1 MAPLPESNT
10 ARLFIEYTVFGQEHV
25 SELRLSSGST
35 SADAVSAYAVL
46 APLMAALLH
55 TSDAVTGA
63 RFAAEGSNIS
73 NPLPVA
79 SEAGDQTTLPDADH
93 APNFMSWTGRSND
106 GRRVRFTFFTPL
118 IDLSTTGYRQT
129 SVTGDTLALMNAVQ
143 GATVDAR
150 TISGA
155 VPVWNSY
162 TNYGSNA
169 YYQRQ
174 ARIT

>member
-10 ARLFIEYTVFGQEHV
+10 PRLFIEYTVFGQEHV
-25 SELRLSSGST
+25 SEVRLSDGST
-35 SADAVSAYAVL
+35 SADAVAAYAVL
-46 APLMAALLH
+46 APLMADLLD
-55 TSDAVTGA
+55 DADSVSGA
-63 RFAAEGSNIS
+63 RFAAQGTNIS

-79 SEAGDQTTLPDADH
+79 AEPGTQTTPPDPDH
-93 APNFMSWTGRSND
+93 APNFLSFTGRSND

-118 IDLSTTGYRQT
+118 IDLSATGYRAA
-129 SVTGDTLALMNAVQ
+129 SVSGATLLLKNAVE

-169 YYQRQ
+169 YYQRK
-174 ARIT
+174 ARTT